1 MQENL
6 SPQPMRTLTV
16 NIQDIPVTSRF
27 NAIHLNPAHGLHP
40 STNPNTTS
48 RPIFPQ
54 ALHHSTIPFKM
65 LSEEQ

>member
-1 MQENL
+1 
-6 SPQPMRTLTV
+6 
-16 NIQDIPVTSRF
+16 
-27 NAIHLNPAHGLHP
+27 LNPDHGLHP